1 MAEIA
6 HVSLAHELKLFGH
19 RVWELSPRIDAVP
32 ALAPAAEALRH
43 AVAEAPRRIARAGAA
58 EGRRA
63 KHELH
68 CAFRALARAVE
79 LLDRVARESE
89 ALAVEALA
97 LAQEGAELSH
107 SIYERVA

>member
-1 MAEIA
+1 MAELA
-6 HVSLAHELKLFGH
+6 HLSLAHEVKLFGH
-19 RVWELSPRIDAVP
+19 RVWELSPRIEAVP
-32 ALAPAAEALRH
+32 AIAPHAETLRH
-43 AVAEAPRRIARAGAA
+43 AVAEAPRRLARAAAA
-58 EGRRA
+58 EGRRS

-89 ALAVEALA
+89 ALAVESLA

-107 SIYERVA
+107 SVYERVA